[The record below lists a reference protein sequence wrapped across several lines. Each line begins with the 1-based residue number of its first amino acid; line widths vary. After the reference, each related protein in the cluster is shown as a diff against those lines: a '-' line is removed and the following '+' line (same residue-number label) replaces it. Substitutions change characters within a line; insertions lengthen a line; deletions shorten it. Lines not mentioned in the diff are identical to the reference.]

1 MNVLGKLF
9 NKKKTLKAVPI
20 LKVCIIDD
28 TTTDMWLTLGITNER
43 RDELIDICEQAYH
56 QFDSKS
62 LCYEYIVDHC
72 KHVNEVIPATIV
84 FERMCEGPS
93 NHPLSGLIKLFGR

>member
-1 MNVLGKLF
+1 MKMLGKLF
-9 NKKKTLKAVPI
+9 GKKKLVDSPK

-28 TTTDMWLTLGITNER
+28 TTTDLWTTLGITPER
-43 RDELIDICEQAYH
+43 RDELVDICEQAYH
-56 QFDSKS
+56 QFDGKSK
-62 LCYEYIVDHC
+62 CYEYIVDQC
-72 KHVNEVIPATIV
+72 KHVNEVITTTIV

>member
-9 NKKKTLKAVPI
+9 NKKKTLKATPL
-20 LKVCIIDD
+20 LKLCIIDD
-28 TTTDMWLTLGITNER
+28 TSTDLWVTLGITNER

-72 KHVNEVIPATIV
+72 KHVNEVIPTTIV
-84 FERMCEGPS
+84 FDRMCEGPGS
-93 NHPLSGLIKLFGR
+93 QFAGLIKLFGR